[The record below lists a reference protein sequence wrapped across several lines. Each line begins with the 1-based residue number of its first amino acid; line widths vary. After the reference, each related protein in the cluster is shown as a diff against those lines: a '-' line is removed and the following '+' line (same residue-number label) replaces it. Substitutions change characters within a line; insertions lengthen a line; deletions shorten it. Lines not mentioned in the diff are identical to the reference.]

1 MNKMN
6 KIAIIGAGASA
17 VGTIIALKKLGIK
30 NKNITIFNSD
40 NKKKTINTNLN
51 FKDLIK
57 KNDLKNIYKILKKKF
72 SLKIINKK
80 TSAFSYLENI
90 NKKNDLFDNNFEK
103 FNDNLLLIKTKV
115 TN

>member
-40 NKKKTINTNLN
+40 NKKKQ
-51 FKDLIK
+51 LIP
-57 KNDLKNIYKILKKKF
+57 I
-72 SLKIINKK
+72 
-80 TSAFSYLENI
+80 
-90 NKKNDLFDNNFEK
+90 
-103 FNDNLLLIKTKV
+103 
-115 TN
+115 